1 VSKLV
6 FLSNV
11 PENMEKNS
19 YVCCVS
25 VNEIEN
31 GVNVGRMMG
40 EYCKGKHVEAGFI
53 IHGAVFYGTRARDE
67 AAEKIISE
75 QYKNI
80 DIKAIRGFA
89 VVAEEIR
96 KLADHSAEAAGE
108 IQNNVT
114 HITDQTVNSVEN
126 AKQARDMV
134 ALQTEA
140 VQEVV
145 GVFDDM
151 NQCMQKLFD
160 ALKEIVSST
169 EQADKERE
177 DTLAAVKN
185 ISDIIA
191 ETAEGTKLVQSVAAK
206 LQENVDTMNQTAQS
220 LGDNMNDLKSEISVF
235 KTE

>member
-1 VSKLV
+1 
-6 FLSNV
+6 
-11 PENMEKNS
+11 MET
-19 YVCCVS
+19 
-25 VNEIEN
+25 I
-31 GVNVGRMMG
+31 
-40 EYCKGKHVEAGFI
+40 
-53 IHGAVFYGTRARDE
+53 TD
-67 AAEKIISE
+67 ISE
-75 QYKNI
+75 QTNLLSLNASI
-80 DIKAIRGFA
+80 EAARAGEAGRGFA

-114 HITDQTVNSVEN
+114 HISDQTVNSVEN

-160 ALKEIVSST
+160 GLKEIVSST